1 MQACR
6 KVKMPA
12 QLQGDDEKSRNSNEF
27 LRLDQSILR
36 LLPPLFAASV
46 ELSVG
51 RMK

>member
-36 LLPPLFAASV
+36 HLPPLLPRQ
-46 ELSVG
+46 LSARLG
-51 RMK
+51 G